1 MTHDEPDARLLTL
14 LNLAFLVVLF
24 AMTVWYQTGRQ
35 RVPGVVTR
43 AIGPCDVDWFGEQSA
58 LVVACPGARH
68 DPGVAAADGT
78 AVVGEVTG
86 PCSGLAGI
94 STEQRLTA
102 ADAVQA
108 AGHCVRT
115 A

>member
-58 LVVACPGARH
+58 LVVVACPGQDLIRVWSL
-68 DPGVAAADGT
+68 PM
-78 AVVGEVTG
+78 
-86 PCSGLAGI
+86 
-94 STEQRLTA
+94 EQP
-102 ADAVQA
+102 
-108 AGHCVRT
+108 
-115 A
+115 